1 MKTSK
6 KILLATL
13 FLLAVLLLNMA
24 AVVTKPGEYRVI
36 KQFGRIVRVDTAD
49 SNPYGLGWKIPF
61 IQSESVITSKLI
73 LSDLAASDVMTS
85 DKKSMISDCF
95 VLWQIEDPIK
105 FIQKLSGSQQNAES
119 RISSNVYNAL
129 KNVISSLTQE
139 EVISGRDGELA
150 ELLTEKLGNN
160 LESYGIKVT
169 KIETKM
175 LDLPDEN
182 KEAVYSRMVSERG
195 NIAASYTA
203 QGEQEAQKIKNDTD
217 EKTTVILA
225 QAQKTADTTIAE
237 GEAEYMRIL
246 SEAYNDES
254 KADFYS
260 FVRQLDAMKA
270 TLKNQGNTIVLD
282 KDSPIAELFYGTG
295 NGTVQTQNPQVEE

>member
-1 MKTSK
+1 MTKASSKTLK
-6 KILLATL
+6 NAIIAAVILVAALIL
-13 FLLAVLLLNMA
+13 FHSC
-24 AVVTKPGEYRVI
+24 AVVTQPGEYRVI
-36 KQFGRIVRVDTAD
+36 RQFGKIVRVNTSD
-49 SNPYGLGWKIPF
+49 STPYGLGFKIPF
-61 IQSESVITSKLI
+61 IQSETSISNKLM
-73 LSDLAASDVMTS
+73 LYDLAASDVMTS

-95 VLWQIEDPIK
+95 VMWRIEDPVK

-150 ELLTEKLGNN
+150 DMLTENLGTN
-160 LESYGIKVT
+160 LESYGIKIE

-182 KEAVYSRMVSERG
+182 KEAVYTRMISERN

-203 QGEQEAQKIKNDTD
+203 QGEQQAQEIKNDTD
-217 EKTTVILA
+217 EQTTVILA
-225 QAQKTADTTIAE
+225 QAQKTADTIIAE

-246 SEAYNDES
+246 SGAYNDGS

-260 FVRQLDAMKA
+260 FVRQLDAVKA
-270 TLKNQGNTIVLD
+270 TLKNGDNTIVLD
-282 KDSPIAELFYGTG
+282 KDSPIAKLFY
-295 NGTVQTQNPQVEE
+295 EMY

>member
-1 MKTSK
+1 MMKK
-6 KILLATL
+6 RYILIPCAVILLIL
-13 FLLAVLLLNMA
+13 MMSSM
-24 AVVTKPGEYRVI
+24 VVTKPGEYRVI
-36 KQFGRIVRVDTAD
+36 KQFGKIIRVEENDG
-49 SNPYGLGWKIPF
+49 SGYGLSWRIPF
-61 IQSESVITSKLI
+61 IQSQTVISSKLQ
-73 LSDLAASDVMTS
+73 LSDLPASDVMTS

-95 VLWQIEDPIK
+95 VLWRIEDPVK
-105 FIQKLSGSQQNAES
+105 FIQKLSGSEQNAES

-150 ELLTEKLGNN
+150 ALLTDKLGTN
-160 LESYGIKVT
+160 LESYGIKVE

-182 KEAVYSRMVSERG
+182 KEAVYNRMISERN

-203 QGEQEAQKIKNDTD
+203 QGEQQAQEIKNDTN
-217 EKTTVILA
+217 EQVTVLLA
-225 QAQKTADTTIAE
+225 QAQKQADTIIAE

-246 SEAYNDES
+246 SNAYNDTS

-260 FVRQLDAMKA
+260 FVRQLDAVKA
-270 TLKNQGNTIVLD
+270 TLKDGDNTIVLD
-282 KDSPIAELFYGTG
+282 KDSPIAEIFY
-295 NGTVQTQNPQVEE
+295 

>member
-1 MKTSK
+1 MKTNK
-6 KILLATL
+6 KNILLVILVL
-13 FLLAVLLLNMA
+13 FLLITLNEA

-36 KQFGRIVRVDTAD
+36 KQFGKIVRVDTVD
-49 SNPYGLGWKIPF
+49 SHPYGLGWKLPF
-61 IQSESVITSKLI
+61 IQSETVISSQL
-73 LSDLAASDVMTS
+73 LLCDLAASDVMTS

-95 VLWQIEDPIK
+95 VLWRIEDPVK

-129 KNVISSLTQE
+129 KNVISSLSQE

-150 ELLTEKLGNN
+150 ELLTTTLGNN
-160 LESYGIKVT
+160 LESYGIKVV

-182 KEAVYSRMVSERG
+182 KEAVYNRMVSERG
-195 NIAASYTA
+195 NIAASFKA
-203 QGEQEAQKIKNDTD
+203 KGEQEAQKIKNDTD

-270 TLKNQGNTIVLD
+270 TLKKQGNTIVLD
-282 KDSPIAELFYGTG
+282 KDSPIAELFY
-295 NGTVQTQNPQVEE
+295 QKQ

>member
-1 MKTSK
+1 MKK
-6 KILLATL
+6 RYIVIPVVVIA
-13 FLLAVLLLNMA
+13 FVLLMSSL
-24 AVVTKPGEYRVI
+24 VITKPGEYRVI
-36 KQFGRIVRVDTAD
+36 KQFGKIVRVEENDGTQL
-49 SNPYGLGWKIPF
+49 GLSFKIPF
-61 IQSESVITSKLI
+61 VQSETVISAKI
-73 LSDLAASDVMTS
+73 QLSDLAPSDVMTS

-95 VLWQIEDPIK
+95 VLWKIEDPVK
-105 FIQKLSGSQQNAES
+105 FIQKLSGSEQNAES

-150 ELLTEKLGNN
+150 EILTQKLGTN
-160 LESYGIKVT
+160 LESYGIKVS

-182 KEAVYSRMVSERG
+182 KEAVYARMISERN
-195 NIAASYTA
+195 NIAASYKA
-203 QGEQEAQKIKNDTD
+203 QGEQQAQEIKNDTN
-217 EKTTVILA
+217 EQVTVLLA
-225 QAQKTADTTIAE
+225 QAQKEADTIVAE

-246 SEAYNDES
+246 SNAYNDES

-270 TLKNQGNTIVLD
+270 TLKNGENTIVLD
-282 KDSPIAELFYGTG
+282 KTSPIAELFY
-295 NGTVQTQNPQVEE
+295 

>member
-1 MKTSK
+1 MKK
-6 KILLATL
+6 KIFLIPVAFIALSILLSS
-13 FLLAVLLLNMA
+13 V
-24 AVVTKPGEYRVI
+24 VVTKPGEYRVI
-36 KQFGRIVRVDTAD
+36 KQFGRVVRVEENDG
-49 SNPYGLGWKIPF
+49 SSYGVSWKIPF
-61 IQSESVITSKLI
+61 IQSETVISSKLR
-73 LSDLAASDVMTS
+73 LSDLPASDVMTS

-95 VLWQIEDPIK
+95 VMWRIEDPMK
-105 FIQKLSGSQQNAES
+105 FIQKLSGSVQNAES

-129 KNVISSLTQE
+129 KNVISSLSQE

-150 ELLTEKLGNN
+150 AILTERLGSN
-160 LESYGIKVT
+160 LESYGIKVE

-182 KEAVYSRMVSERG
+182 KEAVYSRMISERN

-203 QGEQEAQKIKNDTD
+203 QGEQKAQEIKNDTN
-217 EKTTVILA
+217 EKVTVLLA
-225 QAQKTADTTIAE
+225 QAEKQAATLVAE

-260 FVRQLDAMKA
+260 FVRQLDAVKA
-270 TLKNQGNTIVLD
+270 TLKNGDNTIVLD
-282 KDSPIAELFYGTG
+282 KDSPIAELFY
-295 NGTVQTQNPQVEE
+295 NK